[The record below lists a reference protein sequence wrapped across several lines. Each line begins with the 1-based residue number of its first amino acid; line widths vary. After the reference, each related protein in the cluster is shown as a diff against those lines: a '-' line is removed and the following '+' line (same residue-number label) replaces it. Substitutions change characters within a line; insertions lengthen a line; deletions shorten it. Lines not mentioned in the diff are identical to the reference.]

1 MSGQGHQC
9 WMVEPEGLW
18 PSLARELV
26 RDSPE
31 AQGPVTMGPIASFQ
45 SEVERGR
52 LRGEGSPE
60 EFLGPLL

>member
-1 MSGQGHQC
+1 
-9 WMVEPEGLW
+9 MVEPEGLW

-31 AQGPVTMGPIASFQ
+31 AQGPVAMGPIVSFQ
-45 SEVERGR
+45 SEVERGS